1 MRLITWIVGLIVAI
15 AAVLFAVSNRTSVSI
30 TVWPFPFAVDLGLY
44 IIVLV
49 SVFAGFL
56 VGALV
61 TWVAQGKH
69 RRKVRRQRAEIR
81 GLEGE
86 LADARA
92 AKANAAQDRKA
103 A

>member
-1 MRLITWIVGLIVAI
+1 MRLVTWTVGLIVAV
-15 AAVLFAVSNRTSVSI
+15 AAILFAVSNRAPVSV
-30 TVWPFPFAVDLGLY
+30 TVWPFPFAVDVGLY
-44 IIVLV
+44 IIVLA

-81 GLEGE
+81 SLEGE

-92 AKANAAQDRKA
+92 EKADPQPRKA